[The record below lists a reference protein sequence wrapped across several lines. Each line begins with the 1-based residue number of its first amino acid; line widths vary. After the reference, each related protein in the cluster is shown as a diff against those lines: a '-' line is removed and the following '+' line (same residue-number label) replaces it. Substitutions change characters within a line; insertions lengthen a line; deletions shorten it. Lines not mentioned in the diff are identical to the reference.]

1 MIFNDGCT
9 QMNADVE
16 RSKGR
21 SLLAG
26 DCAPIAGEAPDRL
39 QAGSYLSDLFS

>member
-1 MIFNDGCT
+1 MIFNHGCT

-16 RSKGR
+16 RAKGG
-21 SLLAG
+21 SLLTG
-26 DCAPIAGEAPDRL
+26 DCAPIAGEAPDRM